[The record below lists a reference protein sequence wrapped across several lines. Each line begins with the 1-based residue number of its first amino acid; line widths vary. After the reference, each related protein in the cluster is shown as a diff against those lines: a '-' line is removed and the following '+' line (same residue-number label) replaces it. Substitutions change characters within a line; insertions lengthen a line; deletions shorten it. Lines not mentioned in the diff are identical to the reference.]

1 MDMTIG
7 KRIAAL
13 RKEKGLTQEELA
25 QHMGVSGQA
34 VSKWEN
40 DQTCPDISALPR
52 LARLLGVT
60 VDELLEGKEET
71 PAVWVLPPAERKDL
85 KDMMLRVTV
94 DSADGD
100 RVRVNLP
107 MALVEVAVEIGMEM
121 PQINGQD
128 ALKGVD
134 LNKVLR
140 LVREGLVGNLVE
152 VDSADGDKVRVF
164 VEGRHVRPNQVQG
177 RAEPVHPLPPGAHLQ
192 PFYRRDRRPG
202 RCRGRCDGHAGAA
215 AEAVP
220 LPPGLQAPLPR
231 LGHHRG
237 GKRRR
242 GLYLCKTLIL

>member
-40 DQTCPDISALPR
+40 DQTCPDISALPK

-71 PAVWVLPPAERKDL
+71 PAVRVLPPAERKDL

-121 PQINGQD
+121 PQINGNE

-134 LNKVLR
+134 LKKGLEMVR
-140 LVREGLVGNLVE
+140 LGCVGNLVE
-152 VDSADGDKVRVF
+152 VDSADGDKVRIF
-164 VEGRHVRPNQVQG
+164 VE
-177 RAEPVHPLPPGAHLQ
+177 
-192 PFYRRDRRPG
+192 
-202 RCRGRCDGHAGAA
+202 
-215 AEAVP
+215 
-220 LPPGLQAPLPR
+220 
-231 LGHHRG
+231 
-237 GKRRR
+237 
-242 GLYLCKTLIL
+242 

>member
-1 MDMTIG
+1 MVFG
-7 KRIAAL
+7 RKRIALL

-25 QHMGVSGQA
+25 SHMGVSPQA

-40 DQTCPDISALPR
+40 DQTCPDISALPK

-60 VDELLEGKEET
+60 VHELLEGKEET
-71 PAVWVLPPAERKDL
+71 PAVRVLPPAERKDL

-107 MALVEVAVEIGMEM
+107 MALVEVAMEIGMEM

-164 VEGRHVRPNQVQG
+164 VE
-177 RAEPVHPLPPGAHLQ
+177 
-192 PFYRRDRRPG
+192 
-202 RCRGRCDGHAGAA
+202 
-215 AEAVP
+215 
-220 LPPGLQAPLPR
+220 
-231 LGHHRG
+231 
-237 GKRRR
+237 
-242 GLYLCKTLIL
+242 